1 MAASTGILL
10 TAGAVTFGNEWIH
23 NPKHPN
29 WKIPVATL
37 TISVIFAG
45 IEHIPGAEPF
55 AVGVAAI
62 ALIGTLLGSFTPG
75 VPSPAQQILSFM
87 GYGGGK

>member
-23 NPKHPN
+23 NPTHPN

-37 TISVIFAG
+37 AISVIFAG
-45 IEHIPGAEPF
+45 VEHIPGAAPL
-55 AVGVAAI
+55 AVGVATI
-62 ALIGTLLGSFTPG
+62 ALVGCLLGSFTPG
-75 VPSPAQQILSFM
+75 VPSPAQQILAFM
-87 GYGGGK
+87 GY